1 MLTVHKLALLSVL
14 LLVQLGSSFGFQPLA
29 SKISTSVSSSSVRAN
44 KYDESDFPPEDD
56 AYESSI
62 DWDSEWKKVV
72 QNEGKSGGKVSRPG
86 NDYYKSEA
94 EISAI
99 KATNKAA
106 MKAAEVSSSVT
117 NNIPQLSSLT
127 GDWKFWIAILA
138 IVSVGLS
145 VLSAPPAMTNIPPG
159 GSDGSYFI

>member
-1 MLTVHKLALLSVL
+1 MLTVHKLAILSVL
-14 LLVQLGSSFGFQPLA
+14 LLVQLGSSFSFQPLA
-29 SKISTSVSSSSVRAN
+29 SKISTSVSRSSVGAI
-44 KYDESDFPPEDD
+44 KSDESDFPEDD
-56 AYESSI
+56 GYESSI
-62 DWDSEWKKVV
+62 DWDNEWKKVV
-72 QNEGKSGGKVSRPG
+72 RNEGKLDGGESRPG
-86 NDYYKSEA
+86 NDFYKSEA

-106 MKAAEVSSSVT
+106 FKAAEVSASVT
-117 NNIPQLSSLT
+117 NNIPQMSSLV